1 MTVRT
6 RILEAAAGLLA
17 ESPDASTRAVCDA
30 AGVTAP
36 TLYHYFGDK
45 EGLLTAVVDFGWA
58 AFLQTKRTVAAVVHE
73 HIADDVRAGWDN
85 HLQFAR
91 ENPNFY
97 KLMWSP
103 AIAANSAALREA
115 YQMLYERLELGA
127 ARGQL
132 RVSAETAARTV
143 MAATIG
149 TALSLISRPDLF
161 GDDTCARPRS
171 PRSPSQNTPRRRRS
185 AACTRRS
192 RRSRPRRRRSAA
204 GSLPGTRRSPIPSGH
219 SCSSGSPRWPIPPQP
234 YFPRRGADRHPEE
247 RRARGDVGPVDHHQ
261 RKRPH
266 VRPAWPPAHRRAGDH
281 DQAGTLTVADE
292 WTG

>member
-1 MTVRT
+1 MTVKT

-17 ESPDASTRAVCDA
+17 ESADASTRAVCDA

-45 EGLLTAVVDFGWA
+45 DGLLTAVVDFGWA

-97 KLMWSP
+97 KLMWTP

-115 YQMLYERLELGA
+115 YQMLYERLKLGA

-132 RVSAETAARTV
+132 RMSAETAARTV
-143 MAATIG
+143 MAATTG
-149 TALSLISRPDLF
+149 AALSLISQPDLF
-161 GDDTCARPRS
+161 GDDTFATQLREAVIASITVP
-171 PRSPSQNTPRRRRS
+171 QAATP
-185 AACTRRS
+185 AAKRHA
-192 RRSRPRRRRSAA
+192 PAA
-204 GSLPGTRRSPIPSGH
+204 EPTLATTAAML
-219 SCSSGSPRWPIPPQP
+219 SSKLAAEDTPLT
-234 YFPRRGADRHPEE
+234 HPE
-247 RRARGDVGPVDHHQ
+247 RALMQQWLTTLADASA
-261 RKRPH
+261 
-266 VRPAWPPAHRRAGDH
+266 PAPPAPPHRLPHRRAP
-281 DQAGTLTVADE
+281 V
-292 WTG
+292 

>member
-6 RILEAAAGLLA
+6 RILEAAADLLA
-17 ESPDASTRAVCDA
+17 ESADASTRAVCDA

-45 EGLLTAVVDFGWA
+45 EGLLTAAVDFGWA

-115 YQMLYERLELGA
+115 YQMLYDRLELGA
-127 ARGQL
+127 GRGQL
-132 RVSAETAARTV
+132 RMSPDTASRIVLSATTGA
-143 MAATIG
+143 
-149 TALSLISRPDLF
+149 ALSLISQPDLY
-161 GDDTCARPRS
+161 GDGTFATQLREAVIASITVPQDPASTAHQRERGAEPTIATAAAALSSRLAAEDTPLTGPEMALMQQWLTTLADAPSAALPSS
-171 PRSPSQNTPRRRRS
+171 PR
-185 AACTRRS
+185 
-192 RRSRPRRRRSAA
+192 RP
-204 GSLPGTRRSPIPSGH
+204 
-219 SCSSGSPRWPIPPQP
+219 
-234 YFPRRGADRHPEE
+234 
-247 RRARGDVGPVDHHQ
+247 
-261 RKRPH
+261 
-266 VRPAWPPAHRRAGDH
+266 
-281 DQAGTLTVADE
+281 
-292 WTG
+292 

>member
-1 MTVRT
+1 MTVKT

-17 ESPDASTRAVCDA
+17 ESADASTRAVCDA

-45 EGLLTAVVDFGWA
+45 DGLLTAVVDFGWA

-97 KLMWSP
+97 KLMWTP

-115 YQMLYERLELGA
+115 YQMLYERLKLGA

-132 RVSAETAARTV
+132 RMSAETAARTV
-143 MAATIG
+143 MAATTG
-149 TALSLISRPDLF
+149 AALSLISQPDLF
-161 GDDTCARPRS
+161 GDDTFATQLREAVIGSITVP
-171 PRSPSQNTPRRRRS
+171 QAATP
-185 AACTRRS
+185 AAKRHA
-192 RRSRPRRRRSAA
+192 PAA
-204 GSLPGTRRSPIPSGH
+204 EPTLATTAAML
-219 SCSSGSPRWPIPPQP
+219 SSKLAAEDTPLT
-234 YFPRRGADRHPEE
+234 HPE
-247 RRARGDVGPVDHHQ
+247 RALMQQWLTTLADASA
-261 RKRPH
+261 
-266 VRPAWPPAHRRAGDH
+266 PAPPAPPHRPPHRRAP
-281 DQAGTLTVADE
+281 V
-292 WTG
+292 